1 MSMDKSL
8 DETDHTILR
17 ALCKDG
23 RTVYRDI
30 AKKLEISPQTISD
43 RLKKLEKNEVIRK
56 FTIDIDP
63 EKIGYDIEFICE
75 LDIDASR
82 MDHILTILDKISEIN
97 VIKITTGI
105 HDILCIGNAASIGN
119 LHKIVE
125 KQISLIEGVNKTYTS
140 ITLRKFKQ
148 NQILNYDV

>member
-1 MSMDKSL
+1 MDKSL

-23 RTVYRDI
+23 KTKYRII
-30 AKKLEISPQTISD
+30 AKDLEISPQTISD
-43 RLKKLEKNEVIRK
+43 RLKKLENNKVIRK

-82 MDHILTILDKISEIN
+82 MDHILTILDKIIEIN
-97 VIKITTGI
+97 IIKITTGI
-105 HDILCIGNAASIGN
+105 HDILCIGNAASIEN
-119 LHKIVE
+119 LHDIVE
-125 KQISLIEGVNKTYTS
+125 RQISLIEGVNKTYTS
-140 ITLRKFKQ
+140 ITLRKYKQ
-148 NQILNYDV
+148 NQTLNYDV